1 MKMANLLIK
10 IPNLFI
16 KWAYFFMKTKTKRK
30 ITKFLEKEN
39 KEVLLTNLPQDIM
52 REILEKLPIR
62 TIMRCKC
69 VCKSWRDK
77 IEATD
82 FATFDK
88 IHKLLHTIV
97 FENNDMLFKS
107 KHGQLFIYSKNTE
120 PLVTYSF
127 LRQFPSF
134 RFHPNVVIYT
144 PSSLPV
150 DKGLH
155 DAGMLTTK
163 FEESLEIAKAVK
175 EKKEQLYEK
184 EKVVE
189 NKALKKKIEQLE
201 GRIRGLQRE
210 HLRETRWLEF
220 GCAFL
225 KAATVLFGGLVCYD
239 LSVARNIETN
249 NCGCSGRN

>member
-16 KWAYFFMKTKTKRK
+16 KLANLLMMTKTKTK
-30 ITKFLEKEN
+30 ITKFLEKGN

-62 TIMRCKC
+62 TIIRCKC

-77 IEATD
+77 IEGTD
-82 FATFDK
+82 FATFEK
-88 IHKLLHTIV
+88 IHKLLHAIV
-97 FENNDMLFKS
+97 FENNDKLFKT
-107 KHGQLFIYSKNTE
+107 KHGQLFIYCKNTE
-120 PLVTYSF
+120 PLATYSF

-150 DKGLH
+150 EKGIH
-155 DAGMLTTK
+155 DAGILTNK
-163 FEESLEIAKAVK
+163 FEESLKIAKAVK
-175 EKKEQLYEK
+175 EKTEQLYEK

-201 GRIRGLQRE
+201 GRIRALKSVRLWE
-210 HLRETRWLEF
+210 RRCLVVEV
-220 GCAFL
+220 GCL
-225 KAATVLFGGLVCYD
+225 SILLTGLVCYE
-239 LSVARNIETN
+239 LSVEKKH
-249 NCGCSGRN
+249 